1 MRGNFHGKNTEKQNY
16 NYVYYDLLRTTNI
29 NETKGYEFRK
39 SPLKDQD
46 LDKKIYVYSAKEDK
60 ALIGYMKVSK
70 ILKGNTTQI
79 LKSTGYNARP
89 DGHEIVDYY
98 GKNFQRCCALKLY
111 DVTEFEEYLTL
122 RDMRK
127 IDPNIN
133 LPQYYSYIYENNP
146 LYSVIREWDEA
157 FSLDGNLC
165 KNPTKQKQLIL
176 QRGIERR
183 RK

>member
-1 MRGNFHGKNTEKQNY
+1 MEKMQWNRII
-16 NYVYYDLLRTTNI
+16 VMSIMSYYARQIFD
-29 NETKGYEFRK
+29 ETKGYEFRK
-39 SPLKDQD
+39 SPLKAQD

-60 ALIGYMKVSK
+60 ALIGYMKVSE

-79 LKSTGYNARP
+79 LKSTGYDVRP
-89 DGHEIVDYY
+89 DGYEIVDYY
-98 GKNFQRCCALKLY
+98 GKDFQRCCALKLY

-122 RDMRK
+122 KDMRR

-133 LPQYYSYIYENNP
+133 LPQYYSYIYENDP
-146 LYSVIREWDEA
+146 LYDVIREWVEA

-165 KNPTKQKQLIL
+165 ENPTKQKQAIL
-176 QRGIERR
+176 RSSIERR